1 VKRLAALLAALAL
14 LGLAGWYVHRNT
26 TWKVEKVHTGFRPEA
41 QRNPLLAAEFLL
53 EQLGRHPVGRVGL
66 PPEADGFKPA
76 DTLVMVDRQRGFTP
90 QEADRLLAFVRG
102 GGQLVVEVDATQG
115 LLDASGNEGPA
126 PGKIR
131 SEKQAPRKAL
141 ALRDH
146 LLERLGAEVVAVPWK
161 TQKEGANE
169 EDEEDE
175 DAAELRHR
183 KLWEPQLRLDD
194 GEPYTVRVSP
204 RWRLVDKGL
213 TTFRPLGS
221 HKGLVGLEYPMGA
234 GRVRIFVDLDA
245 WRNTALVKL
254 DHAAFLAWTLSD
266 RPQEGRTWLVRG
278 ERTANLLDWLKAN
291 AWAALGSLTVLA
303 ALVVWRGFARFGPI
317 LPAPGLARRS
327 PLGPNDASGRLLWG
341 GRQGRRLPRA
351 APGAPQKPT
360 RSGPPPWAHLPL
372 PVLSS
377 RLADFADLPEPEV
390 RRALFDDHP
399 PDAASFKDAIRT
411 LERLRRSL

>member
-1 VKRLAALLAALAL
+1 MKRLAALLAALAL

-26 TWKVEKVHTGFRPEA
+26 TWKVEKVHTGFKPEA
-41 QRNPLLAAEFLL
+41 RRNPMLAAEFLL
-53 EQLGRHPVGRVGL
+53 ERLGRHPVPRVGL
-66 PPEADGFKPA
+66 PGPAEGLKPA

-90 QEADRLLAFVRG
+90 QEADRLLAFARG
-102 GGQLVVEVDATQG
+102 GGQLVIEMDATQG
-115 LLDASGNEGPA
+115 LLDAPGNEGPV
-126 PGKIR
+126 PGKVR
-131 SEKQAPRKAL
+131 SGKEAPRKAL

-161 TQKEGANE
+161 AQKNGAE
-169 EDEEDE
+169 EEEDE

-194 GEPYTVRVSP
+194 GEPYTVRISP

-213 TTFRPLGS
+213 NDFRPLGS
-221 HKGLVGLEYPMGA
+221 HKGLVGLEYPVGA

-245 WRNTALVKL
+245 WRNSALVKL
-254 DHAAFLAWTLSD
+254 DHAAFLAWILVD
-266 RPQEGRTWLVRG
+266 RPPEGRTWLVRG
-278 ERTANLLDWLKAN
+278 ERTASLLDWLKAN

-303 ALVVWRGFARFGPI
+303 ALVAWRGFARFGPV
-317 LPAPGLARRS
+317 LPVPELARRS
-327 PLGPNDASGRLLWG
+327 LLEHVDASGRLLWAEG
-341 GRQGRRLPRA
+341 QGSRMLRA
-351 APGAPQKPT
+351 ARAALMKRIERAHPA
-360 RSGPPPWAHLPL
+360 WAHLPL